1 MIILQAIIGFL
12 IAIAILVTIHE
23 FGHYIFARKLGFK
36 VEGFSIGFG
45 RKIAGFKR
53 VLPVPNSDK
62 KDTIVYQF
70 SMIPLGGYVKILD
83 GHSIDKDHPDY
94 ERCFQARP
102 ALQRFLVLFAGPLF
116 NFIFAAIIFLFLG
129 LGGTQK
135 LEPWIVDIEEGSLA
149 SDAGMIINEKIIG
162 VNDIAIFDNEDL
174 FLSLI
179 DAAAFSD
186 EISVLTQKEDG
197 TENDFVIDISTLG
210 RSLTEPG
217 NLLPQLGLQ
226 FGPIISPVIGEVI
239 EDGPSYQANLQPG
252 DLMLRANNAEIM
264 NWSQWVNIVRRA
276 TNDSLEIVIERGG
289 DLFTTSIQ
297 PELDFQNGVPIG
309 RVGLGVDPDALE
321 SAIERY
327 TFTEHRNLQ
336 ESILYGIFRTVDMSV
351 LTLKMLGGMLL
362 GDVSTKNISGP
373 VSIANYAGS
382 TLSLGFTAFLNFLA
396 VISISLGVL
405 NLLPIPML
413 DGGQITQLLIEKVS
427 GKSISDQW
435 VIFSQKIGILLIFI
449 LMSIAI
455 FNDLN
460 LFLL

>member
-45 RKIAGFKR
+45 KKLFGFKR
-53 VLPVPNSDK
+53 LLPIPNSDQ
-62 KDTIVYQF
+62 KDTINYQF
-70 SMIPLGGYVKILD
+70 SLIPLGGYVKILD
-83 GHSIDKDHPDY
+83 GHSIDKNHPDY

-102 ALQRFLVLFAGPLF
+102 SHQRFLVLFAGPLF

-135 LEPWIVDIEEGSLA
+135 LEPWIVDIEEGSLS
-149 SDAGMIINEKIIG
+149 SDAGMLINEKIIG
-162 VNDIAIFDNEDL
+162 VNDIEIFDNEDL

-186 EISVLTQKEDG
+186 EISVITQTEDG
-197 TENDFVIDISTLG
+197 TENNYVIDINTFG

-239 EDGPSYQANLQPG
+239 EGGPSYQANLQPG
-252 DLMLRANNAEIM
+252 DLILRANNAEIM
-264 NWSQWVNIVRRA
+264 NWSQWVNMVRRT
-276 TNDSLEIVIERGG
+276 TNDPLEIVIERGG
-289 DLFTTSIQ
+289 EIFSTSIQ
-297 PELDFQNGVPIG
+297 PEIDLQNGMPVA
-309 RVGLGVDPDALE
+309 RVGLAVDPYALE
-321 SAIERY
+321 SAIERF
-327 TFTEHRNLQ
+327 TFIEHRNLQ
-336 ESILYGIFRTVDMSV
+336 ESILYGISRTIDMSV

-373 VSIANYAGS
+373 ISIANYAGS
-382 TLSLGFTAFLNFLA
+382 TLSFGFTAFLNFLA

-413 DGGQITQLLIEKVS
+413 DGGQITQLIIEKAS
-427 GKSISDQW
+427 GKPISDQW
-435 VIFSQKIGILLIFI
+435 IIFSQKIGILFIFI
-449 LMSIAI
+449 LMSIAL

>member
-1 MIILQAIIGFL
+1 MIILQAIIGFI

-45 RKIAGFKR
+45 RKIVGFKR

-83 GHSIDKDHPDY
+83 DHSIDKDHPDY

-135 LEPWIVDIEEGSLA
+135 LEPWIVDIEEGGLA
-149 SDAGMIINEKIIG
+149 SDAGMLINEKIIAI
-162 VNDIAIFDNEDL
+162 NDIAIFDNEDL

-186 EISVLTQKEDG
+186 EILVLTQKEDG
-197 TENDFVIDISTLG
+197 TEKDFVIDITTLG

-252 DLMLRANNAEIM
+252 DLILRANNAEIM

-276 TNDSLEIVIERGG
+276 TNDSLEVIIERGG
-289 DLFTTSIQ
+289 ELFTTSIQ

-309 RVGLGVDPDALE
+309 RVGLGVDPNALG
-321 SAIERY
+321 SAIERF
-327 TFTEHRNLQ
+327 TFTEHRNLK

-427 GKSISDQW
+427 GKLISDQW

>member
-1 MIILQAIIGFL
+1 MIILQAIIGFI

-45 RKIAGFKR
+45 RKIVGFKR

-135 LEPWIVDIEEGSLA
+135 LEPWIVDIEEGGLA
-149 SDAGMIINEKIIG
+149 SDAGMLINEKIIAI
-162 VNDIAIFDNEDL
+162 NDIAIFDNEDL

-186 EISVLTQKEDG
+186 EILVLTQKEDG

-252 DLMLRANNAEIM
+252 DLILRANNAEIM

-276 TNDSLEIVIERGG
+276 TNDSLEVIIERGG
-289 DLFTTSIQ
+289 ELFTTSIQ

-309 RVGLGVDPDALE
+309 RVGLGVDPNALG
-321 SAIERY
+321 SAIERF
-327 TFTEHRNLQ
+327 TFTEHRNLK

-427 GKSISDQW
+427 GKLISDQW